1 VALSDA
7 QVRELLSHVRNP
19 IHKGCFSLMYACG
32 LRVGEAAN
40 LPVTAID
47 KANLVV
53 KVIGK
58 GNKERLVPLPQ
69 PMLESLRCVWQIHR
83 NPQWLFP
90 NSKNTGPL
98 DRGTLCYTFWD
109 VAKRINAKGATSH
122 SLRHSYATRLLEQG
136 VQPRVVQI
144 LLGHADIATTM
155 KYQHLT
161 EPTKAALRDVLDK
174 VMTGL

>member
-1 VALSDA
+1 
-7 QVRELLSHVRNP
+7 
-19 IHKGCFSLMYACG
+19 MYACG

-40 LPVTAID
+40 LPVSAID
-47 KANLVV
+47 SRRLQLTI
-53 KVIGK
+53 IGK
-58 GNKERLVPLPQ
+58 GNKQRFVPLPE
-69 PMLESLRCVWQIHR
+69 PMIESLRGVWRVHR
-83 NPQWLFP
+83 NPQWMFP
-90 NSKNTGPL
+90 HRNNTGPL

-109 VAKRINAKGATSH
+109 VARRANIKGATSH

-136 VQPRVVQI
+136 IQPRVVQI

-161 EPTKAALRDVLDK
+161 EPTKAELRDVLDK